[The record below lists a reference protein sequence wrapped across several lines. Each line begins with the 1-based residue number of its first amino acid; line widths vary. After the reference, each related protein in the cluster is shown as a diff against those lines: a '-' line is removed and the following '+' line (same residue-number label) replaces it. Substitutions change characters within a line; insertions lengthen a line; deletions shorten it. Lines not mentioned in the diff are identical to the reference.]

1 METTH
6 WPEALTKFGIEDPLE
21 PAKAAPRMR
30 RSLRQAAPFLDTAA
44 PPVQSVEDF
53 TIPGPAG
60 EIPARLYVP
69 QGSKSPAP
77 LCFFTHGGG
86 YVIGDLETHD
96 RLCTRM
102 AAKSGAR
109 VLAIDYRLAPEH
121 MFPAGVEDALAAF
134 DWLLSAEGQART
146 GSDPERIAVAGDS
159 AGGGLAAMLGQ
170 QRRNKIRF
178 QLLIY
183 PLMQLIERRKPKL
196 KALEG
201 HILSVYTLEQIVRA
215 YLPEESDAKD
225 VRVSPLLENDLSGL
239 PPTCI
244 AAAELDPLYDE
255 GTAYRDRLAAV
266 GIPVDY
272 VLGKAMPHGYFNMT
286 AVLPGA
292 KDLVNRVSAALGDG
306 LRV

>member
-1 METTH
+1 METNH

-30 RSLRQAAPFLDTAA
+30 KSLRQAAPFLDAVA
-44 PPVQSVEDF
+44 PPLQSVENF
-53 TIPGPAG
+53 VIAGPDRD
-60 EIPARLYVP
+60 IPARLYIP
-69 QGSKSPAP
+69 QGSQAPAP
-77 LCFFTHGGG
+77 ICLFTHGGG
-86 YVIGDLETHD
+86 YVIGDLDTHD
-96 RLCTRM
+96 RLCARM
-102 AAKSGAR
+102 AAKSGVR

-121 MFPAGVEDALAAF
+121 IFPAGVEDALAAF
-134 DWLLSAEGQART
+134 DWLVSTEGLART
-146 GSDPERIAVAGDS
+146 GADADRVAVAGDS

-170 QRRNKIRF
+170 QRRDQIRF

-215 YLPEESDAKD
+215 YLPDEKAAQD
-225 VRVSPLLENDLSGL
+225 VRVSPLLENDLAGL
-239 PPTCI
+239 PPTYI

-255 GTAYRDRLAAV
+255 GTAYRDRLAAA
-266 GIPVDY
+266 GIPVEY

-292 KDLVNRVSAALGDG
+292 KDIVNRVSAALGDG
-306 LRV
+306 LRG

>member
-1 METTH
+1 METKN
-6 WPEALTKFGIEDPLE
+6 WPEALTRFGIEDPLE

-30 RSLRQAAPFLDTAA
+30 KTLRQAAPFLDSAA
-44 PPVQSVEDF
+44 PPLQSVQDF
-53 TIPGPAG
+53 TITGPAG
-60 EIPARLYVP
+60 EIPARLYIP
-69 QGSKSPAP
+69 QGSETPAA

-96 RLCTRM
+96 RLCARM
-102 AAKSGAR
+102 AAKSGVR

-134 DWLLSAEGQART
+134 DWLASAEGLERT
-146 GSDPERIAVAGDS
+146 GADPTRIAVAGDS

-170 QRRNKIRF
+170 QRRDQIRF

-215 YLPEESDAKD
+215 YLPDEKAAHDT
-225 VRVSPLLENDLSGL
+225 RVSPLLENDLTGL
-239 PPTCI
+239 PPTFI

-255 GTAYRDRLAAV
+255 GTAYRDRLAAA
-266 GIPVDY
+266 GIPVEY

-306 LRV
+306 LRG

>member
-1 METTH
+1 METNH

-30 RSLRQAAPFLDTAA
+30 KSLRQAAPFLDAVA
-44 PPVQSVEDF
+44 PPLQSVENF
-53 TIPGPAG
+53 VIAGPDRD
-60 EIPARLYVP
+60 IPARLYIP
-69 QGSKSPAP
+69 QGSQGPAP
-77 LCFFTHGGG
+77 ICLFTHGGG
-86 YVIGDLETHD
+86 YVIGDLDTHD
-96 RLCTRM
+96 RLCARM
-102 AAKSGAR
+102 AAKSGVR

-134 DWLLSAEGQART
+134 DWLVSAEGLERT
-146 GSDPERIAVAGDS
+146 GADIARVAVAGDS

-170 QRRNKIRF
+170 QRRDQIRF

-215 YLPEESDAKD
+215 YLPDEQAAHDT
-225 VRVSPLLENDLSGL
+225 RVSPLLENDLSGL
-239 PPTCI
+239 PPAFI

-255 GTAYRDRLAAV
+255 GTAYRDRLAAA
-266 GIPVDY
+266 GIPVEY

-292 KDLVNRVSAALGDG
+292 KDIVNRVSAALGDG
-306 LRV
+306 LRG